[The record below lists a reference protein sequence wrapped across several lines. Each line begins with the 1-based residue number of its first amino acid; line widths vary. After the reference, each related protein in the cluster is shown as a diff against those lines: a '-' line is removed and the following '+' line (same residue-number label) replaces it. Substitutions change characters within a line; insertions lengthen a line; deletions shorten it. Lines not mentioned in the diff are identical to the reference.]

1 MDAKPQPAR
10 WTTLWVATTYFAEG
24 LPLWTVRN
32 LVSVYLTDIGA
43 REAYLGFLNFLN
55 LPWNLKFLWSPA
67 VDLWG
72 TKRGWLLK
80 VELLVTPRPWTT

>member
-1 MDAKPQPAR
+1 
-10 WTTLWVATTYFAEG
+10 
-24 LPLWTVRN
+24 
-32 LVSVYLTDIGA
+32 VSVYLTDIGA